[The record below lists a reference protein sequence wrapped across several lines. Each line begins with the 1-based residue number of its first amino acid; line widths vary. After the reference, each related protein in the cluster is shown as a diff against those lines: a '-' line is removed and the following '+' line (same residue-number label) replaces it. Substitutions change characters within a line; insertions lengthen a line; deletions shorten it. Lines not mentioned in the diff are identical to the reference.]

1 MPEGCMNIKNIARLV
16 RKDCWLMRWPLAAYI
31 LAAIAG
37 LAMTLSGG
45 SVARS
50 AGITLAFNVLIGV
63 SFHVML
69 GPVLGERERKTLAFV
84 MSLPVTPRDAA
95 VAKLAAAFTLFLIPA
110 TIAATTLVWL
120 SPIDIPA
127 AMAAAHRPLWSHL
140 LGMLGYYALVL
151 GAWMVFFSLVLGA
164 AIISESVG
172 WTIGVLTG
180 VLFVF
185 GNFVIQILPILH
197 GLRPYM
203 RALARGQA
211 ALPITIA
218 CEAAGIAAIVA
229 IILMLQQRK
238 TSFV

>member
-1 MPEGCMNIKNIARLV
+1 MPEGCMNVKNIARLV

-31 LAAIAG
+31 LAAAAG

-84 MSLPVTPRDAA
+84 MSLPVTPKDAA
-95 VAKLAAAFTLFLIPA
+95 VAKLVAAFALFVIPA
-110 TIAATTLVWL
+110 TIAASTLVWL
-120 SPIDIPA
+120 SPIDIPV

-151 GAWMVFFSLVLGA
+151 GAWMVFFSVVLGA

-185 GNFVIQILPILH
+185 GNFVMQILPTLH
-197 GLRPYM
+197 GLRPYL
-203 RALARGQA
+203 RTLARGQA
-211 ALPITIA
+211 ALPVTIA

-229 IILMLQQRK
+229 IVLTMQQRK

>member
-1 MPEGCMNIKNIARLV
+1 MKVKNIARLV

-31 LAAIAG
+31 LAAAAG

-84 MSLPVTPRDAA
+84 MSLPVTPKDAA
-95 VAKLAAAFTLFLIPA
+95 VAKLVAAFALFVIPA
-110 TIAATTLVWL
+110 TIAASTLVWL

-151 GAWMVFFSLVLGA
+151 GAWMVFFSVVLGA

-185 GNFVIQILPILH
+185 GNFVMQILPTLH
-197 GLRPYM
+197 GLRPYL
-203 RALARGQA
+203 RTLARGQA
-211 ALPITIA
+211 ALPVTIA

-229 IILMLQQRK
+229 IVLTMQQRK

>member
-1 MPEGCMNIKNIARLV
+1 MNVKIIARLV

-31 LAAIAG
+31 LAAAAG

-50 AGITLAFNVLIGV
+50 AGITFAFNVLIGV

-84 MSLPVTPRDAA
+84 MSLPVTPKDAA
-95 VAKLAAAFTLFLIPA
+95 VAKLVAAFALFVIPA
-110 TIAATTLVWL
+110 TIAASTLVWL

-151 GAWMVFFSLVLGA
+151 GAWMVFFSVVLGA

-185 GNFVIQILPILH
+185 GNFVMQILPTLH
-197 GLRPYM
+197 GLRPYL

-211 ALPITIA
+211 ALPVTIA

-229 IILMLQQRK
+229 IVLTMQQRK

>member
-1 MPEGCMNIKNIARLV
+1 
-16 RKDCWLMRWPLAAYI
+16 MRWPLVAYI
-31 LAAIAG
+31 LAALAG
-37 LAMTLSGG
+37 LALTVTGG
-45 SVARS
+45 SAERL
-50 AGITLAFNVLIGV
+50 AGVTLAFNVLIGV

-84 MSLPVTPRDAA
+84 MSLPVTPRDVA

-110 TIAATTLVWL
+110 TIAATTLVWM

-127 AMAAAHRPLWSHL
+127 AMAAAHRPMWSHV
-140 LGMLGYYALVL
+140 LGTLGYYALVL
-151 GAWMVFFSLVLGA
+151 GAWMLFFSVVLGT
-164 AIISESVG
+164 AIVTESVG

-185 GNFVIQILPILH
+185 GNFAMQILPTLH
-197 GLRPYM
+197 GLRPYL
-203 RALARGQA
+203 RALGRGQA

-229 IILMLQQRK
+229 IILTLQQRK

>member
-1 MPEGCMNIKNIARLV
+1 MNVKNIARLV

-31 LAAIAG
+31 LAAAAG

-84 MSLPVTPRDAA
+84 MSLPVTPKDAA
-95 VAKLAAAFTLFLIPA
+95 VAKLVAAFALFVIPA
-110 TIAATTLVWL
+110 TIAASTLVWL

-151 GAWMVFFSLVLGA
+151 GAWMVFFSVVLGA

-185 GNFVIQILPILH
+185 GNFVMQILPTLH
-197 GLRPYM
+197 GLRPYL
-203 RALARGQA
+203 RTLARGQA
-211 ALPITIA
+211 ALPVTIA
-218 CEAAGIAAIVA
+218 CEAAGLAAIVA
-229 IILMLQQRK
+229 IVLTMQQRK

>member
-1 MPEGCMNIKNIARLV
+1 MNVKNIARLV

-31 LAAIAG
+31 LAAASG

-84 MSLPVTPRDAA
+84 MSLPVTPKDAA
-95 VAKLAAAFTLFLIPA
+95 VAKLVAAFALFVIPA
-110 TIAATTLVWL
+110 TIAASTLVWL

-151 GAWMVFFSLVLGA
+151 GAWMVFFSVVLGA

-185 GNFVIQILPILH
+185 GNFVMQILPTLH
-197 GLRPYM
+197 GLRSYL
-203 RALARGQA
+203 RTLARGQA
-211 ALPITIA
+211 ALPVTIA

-229 IILMLQQRK
+229 IVLTMQQRK

>member
-1 MPEGCMNIKNIARLV
+1 
-16 RKDCWLMRWPLAAYI
+16 MRWPLAAYI
-31 LAAIAG
+31 LAALAG
-37 LAMTLSGG
+37 LAITVSGG

-63 SFHVML
+63 SFHVLL

-84 MSLPVTPRDAA
+84 MSLPVTPSDAA
-95 VAKLAAAFTLFLIPA
+95 VAKLVAAFTLFLIPA

-120 SPIDIPA
+120 SPIDIPT

-140 LGMLGYYALVL
+140 LGTLGYYALVL
-151 GAWMVFFSLVLGA
+151 GAWTVFFSVVLGA
-164 AIISESVG
+164 AIVSESVG
-172 WTIGVLTG
+172 WTIAVLTG

-185 GNFVIQILPILH
+185 GNFVMQILPSMH
-197 GLRPYM
+197 GLRPYL

-211 ALPITIA
+211 ALPITIV

>member
-1 MPEGCMNIKNIARLV
+1 MPEGCMKVKNIARLV

-31 LAAIAG
+31 LAAAAG

-84 MSLPVTPRDAA
+84 MSLPVTPKDAA
-95 VAKLAAAFTLFLIPA
+95 VAKLVAAFALFVIPA
-110 TIAATTLVWL
+110 TIAASTLVWL

-151 GAWMVFFSLVLGA
+151 GAWMVFFSVVLGA

-185 GNFVIQILPILH
+185 GNFVMQILPTLH
-197 GLRPYM
+197 GLRPYL
-203 RALARGQA
+203 RTLARGQA
-211 ALPITIA
+211 ALPVTIA

-229 IILMLQQRK
+229 IVLTMQQRK

>member
-1 MPEGCMNIKNIARLV
+1 MNIKNIARLV

-31 LAAIAG
+31 LAAAAG
-37 LAMTLSGG
+37 LAMTLM
-45 SVARS
+45 ARS

-110 TIAATTLVWL
+110 LIAATTLVWL

-140 LGMLGYYALVL
+140 LGMLGYYSLVL
-151 GAWMVFFSLVLGA
+151 GAWMLFFSVVLGA

-172 WTIGVLTG
+172 WTIGVLTA

-185 GNFVIQILPILH
+185 GNFVIQILPTLH
-197 GLRPYM
+197 VLRPYL
-203 RALARGQA
+203 RALSRGQA
-211 ALPITIA
+211 ALPVTVA
-218 CEAAGIAAIVA
+218 CEAAGIAIIVSV
-229 IILMLQQRK
+229 ILMLQHRK